1 MIGNSVREFKAGIF
15 QGLAH
20 PTRVA
25 IAELL
30 GEGESSAGALL
41 ERLGVEQANLS
52 QHLSVMRAKGI
63 VTSRKEGNQVFYS
76 LRDPV
81 LSEVLSIMR
90 QYFLTH
96 LSEVSELFQTMAAE
110 GSQSSGS
117 Q

>member
-1 MIGNSVREFKAGIF
+1 MGDGVREFKAGIF

-25 IAELL
+25 IAESL

-41 ERLGVEQANLS
+41 ERLGIEQANLS
-52 QHLSVMRAKGI
+52 QHLSVMRAKAI

-81 LSEVLSIMR
+81 LSEVLNIMR

-96 LSEVSELFQTMAAE
+96 LSEISELLQTMSTE
-110 GSQSSGS
+110 GSQSNDT